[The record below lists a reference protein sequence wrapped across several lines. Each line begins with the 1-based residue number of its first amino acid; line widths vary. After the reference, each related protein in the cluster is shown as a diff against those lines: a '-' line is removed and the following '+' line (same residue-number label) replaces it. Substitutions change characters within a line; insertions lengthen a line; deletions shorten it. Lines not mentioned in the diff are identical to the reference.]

1 MNKLLTAFA
10 VSAVALAGYSVN
22 AASHVKQGWNTTVT
36 AGVAQ
41 NKMKVKN
48 IVATARNTSKKSVAA
63 NLGLRL
69 GHTWAIKEKYFA
81 GINLLAGYNF
91 ADTKFA
97 EIPGDAA
104 INYKPRFNFGLGL
117 IGGTCVSETVNT
129 YLALNF
135 LREQSRI
142 IAKDFVT
149 GTKDTTKFHAY
160 TLTPLLGVS
169 GRLADKMSW
178 LAEAGYKFELPKGG
192 LKKTEL
198 KEDVKGPKGFV
209 ANVGVTYHF

>member
-10 VSAVALAGYSVN
+10 VSAVALASAN
-22 AASHVKQGWNTTVT
+22 AAHVKQGWNRTVT
-36 AGVAQ
+36 GGFSQ
-41 NKMKVKN
+41 SKMKTKN
-48 IVATARNTSKKSVAA
+48 IVDPERNTSKKSVAA

-97 EIPGDAA
+97 ETPGDAA
-104 INYKPRFNFGLGL
+104 LNYKPRFNYGLGL
-117 IGGTCVSETVNT
+117 VGGTCVSETVNT

-135 LREQSRI
+135 LREQSQV
-142 IAKDFVT
+142 IAKDLVS
-149 GTKDTTKFHAY
+149 GEKGKDNFHAY

-178 LAEAGYKFELPKGG
+178 LAEAGYKFELSKGG
-192 LKKTEL
+192 LKKTGL
-198 KEDVKGPKGFV
+198 KKYVKGPKGFV